1 MRPCLEPTIPTRI
14 VRRTIAP
21 LLAGLGLSACA
32 ALRPGRLTNGARDV
46 AYGPYPRQRMDIY
59 VPTGRG
65 SAPKSVVFFIYG
77 GSWANGA
84 KETYSFV
91 GDALSA
97 RGFVTVIADYR
108 LVPAVRFPVFIE
120 DGALA
125 LRFVRDNIA
134 RFGGTPGA
142 IHLMGHSAGAYN
154 AMMLTLDK
162 RYLAAVGMPAGDVRS
177 TVGLSGP
184 YDFLPFDIDVTKE
197 AFGNA
202 RDPAQTQPIN
212 FAGRDAPPVF
222 LATGSEDT
230 TVLPRNSERLALALR
245 EAGARSVSL
254 KTYQGLGHAG
264 TATALSRILQWQA
277 PVLDDVVTFLKAS
290 VHPVMELSFHSKAKA
305 DGIFR
310 EFASVRSSGDRLVS
324 R

>member
-1 MRPCLEPTIPTRI
+1 MTTKIA
-14 VRRTIAP
+14 RRTILP
-21 LLAGLGLSACA
+21 MLAGLALPGCA
-32 ALRPGRLTNGARDV
+32 ALRPGALTDGARDV
-46 AYGPYPRQRMDIY
+46 AYGPHPRQRMDIY
-59 VPTGRG
+59 LPSAGG
-65 SAPKSVVFFIYG
+65 GAPKPVVFFIYG

-108 LVPAVRFPVFIE
+108 LVPEVRFPVFIE

-125 LRFVRDNIA
+125 LRFVRDTIA
-134 RFGGTPGA
+134 RFGGDPGK

-154 AMMLTLDK
+154 AMMLTLDR
-162 RYLAAVGMPAGDVRS
+162 RYLAAAGLRTGDIRS

-184 YDFLPFDIDVTKE
+184 YDFLPFDIDATKE

-212 FAGRDAPPVF
+212 FARPDAPPIF
-222 LATGSEDT
+222 LATGSSDT

-245 EAGARSVSL
+245 KAGARSITL
-254 KTYQGLGHAG
+254 KIYPGLGHAG

-277 PVLDDVVTFLKAS
+277 PILDDVIGFIQAT
-290 VHPVMELSFHSKAKA
+290 
-305 DGIFR
+305 
-310 EFASVRSSGDRLVS
+310 
-324 R
+324 

>member
-1 MRPCLEPTIPTRI
+1 MLIRPLATMTIQI
-14 VRRTIAP
+14 ARRTLLL
-21 LLAGLGLSACA
+21 LLAGLALPACA
-32 ALRPGRLTNGARDV
+32 ALRPGGVLTEGARDV
-46 AYGPYPRQRMDIY
+46 AYGPHPRQRMDIY
-59 VPTGRG
+59 VPKSGG
-65 SAPKSVVFFIYG
+65 DAPRPVVFFIYG

-84 KETYSFV
+84 KENYSFV

-108 LVPAVRFPVFIE
+108 LVPEVRFPVFIE

-125 LRFVRDNIA
+125 LRFVRDNIV
-134 RFGGTPGA
+134 RFGGAPREL
-142 IHLMGHSAGAYN
+142 HLMGHSAGAYN

-162 RYLAAVGMPAGDVRS
+162 RYLAAVGMRSGDIRS

-184 YDFLPFDIDVTKE
+184 YDFLPLDIDVTKE

-202 RDPAQTQPIN
+202 RSLAETQPIN
-212 FAGRDAPPVF
+212 FVRRDAPPIF

-245 EAGARSVSL
+245 KAGAQSVSL
-254 KTYQGLGHAG
+254 KTYPGLGHAG

-277 PVLDDVVTFLKAS
+277 PVLNDVVAFLNGA
-290 VHPVMELSFHSKAKA
+290 
-305 DGIFR
+305 
-310 EFASVRSSGDRLVS
+310 
-324 R
+324 

>member
-1 MRPCLEPTIPTRI
+1 MTLRI
-14 VRRTIAP
+14 ARRTILP
-21 LLAGLGLSACA
+21 LLAGLALPACS
-32 ALRPGRLTNGARDV
+32 ALRPGALTNGARDV
-46 AYGPYPRQRMDIY
+46 AYGPHSRQRMDIY
-59 VPTGRG
+59 VPSDGG
-65 SAPKSVVFFIYG
+65 SAPKPVVFFIYG

-91 GDALSA
+91 GDTLAA

-108 LVPAVRFPVFIE
+108 LVPEVRFPVFIE

-134 RFGGTPGA
+134 RSGGSPGA

-154 AMMLTLDK
+154 AMMLTLDR
-162 RYLAAVGMPAGDVRS
+162 RYLAAVGMHAGDIRS

-202 RDPAQTQPIN
+202 HDPAQTQPIN
-212 FAGRDAPPVF
+212 FARRDVPPVF
-222 LATGSEDT
+222 LATGSNDT

-245 EAGARSVSL
+245 RAGARSVSL
-254 KTYQGLGHAG
+254 KIYQGLGHAS

-277 PVLDDVVTFLKAS
+277 PVLDDVVAFLRNSAIVDIADLKGTYTPHIPPPRA
-290 VHPVMELSFHSKAKA
+290 LGRSF
-305 DGIFR
+305 
-310 EFASVRSSGDRLVS
+310 EEN
-324 R
+324 

>member
-1 MRPCLEPTIPTRI
+1 MTTKIA
-14 VRRTIAP
+14 RRTILP
-21 LLAGLGLSACA
+21 MLAGLALPGCA
-32 ALRPGRLTNGARDV
+32 ALRPGALTEGARDV
-46 AYGPYPRQRMDIY
+46 AYGPHPRQRMDIY
-59 VPTGRG
+59 LPSGVG
-65 SAPKSVVFFIYG
+65 SAPKPVVFFIYG

-108 LVPAVRFPVFIE
+108 LVPEVRFPVFIE

-125 LRFVRDNIA
+125 LRFVRDTIA
-134 RFGGTPGA
+134 RFGGDPGK

-154 AMMLTLDK
+154 AMMLTLDR
-162 RYLAAVGMPAGDVRS
+162 RYLAAAGLRTGDIRS

-184 YDFLPFDIDVTKE
+184 YDFLPFDIDATKE

-212 FAGRDAPPVF
+212 FARPDARPIF
-222 LATGSEDT
+222 LATGSSDT

-245 EAGARSVSL
+245 KAGARSITL
-254 KTYQGLGHAG
+254 KIYPGLGHAG

-277 PVLDDVVTFLKAS
+277 PILDDVIGFIQAT
-290 VHPVMELSFHSKAKA
+290 
-305 DGIFR
+305 
-310 EFASVRSSGDRLVS
+310 
-324 R
+324 

>member
-1 MRPCLEPTIPTRI
+1 MTTRI
-14 VRRTIAP
+14 ARRTILP
-21 LLAGLGLSACA
+21 LLAGLALPACA
-32 ALRPGRLTNGARDV
+32 ALRPGGLTEGARDV
-46 AYGPYPRQRMDIY
+46 AYGPHPRQRMDIY
-59 VPTGRG
+59 VPRG
-65 SAPKSVVFFIYG
+65 DRGAPKPVIFFIYG

-108 LVPAVRFPVFIE
+108 LVPEVRFPVFIE

-134 RFGGTPGA
+134 RFGGAPRDL
-142 IHLMGHSAGAYN
+142 HLMGHSAGAYN

-162 RYLAAVGMPAGDVRS
+162 RYLVAVGMRASDIRS

-202 RDPAQTQPIN
+202 RDPVQTQPIN
-212 FAGRDAPPVF
+212 FARRDAPPIF
-222 LATGSEDT
+222 LATGLEDT

-245 EAGARSVSL
+245 KAGAQSVSF
-254 KTYQGLGHAG
+254 KTYPGLGHAG
-264 TATALSRILQWQA
+264 TATALSRALQWQA
-277 PVLDDVVTFLKAS
+277 PILNDVVVFLRNSAT
-290 VHPVMELSFHSKAKA
+290 
-305 DGIFR
+305 
-310 EFASVRSSGDRLVS
+310 
-324 R
+324 

>member
-1 MRPCLEPTIPTRI
+1 MTTRI
-14 VRRTIAP
+14 ARRTILP
-21 LLAGLGLSACA
+21 LLAGLALPACA
-32 ALRPGRLTNGARDV
+32 ALRPGGLTEGARDV
-46 AYGPYPRQRMDIY
+46 AYGPHPRQRMDIY
-59 VPTGRG
+59 VPRG
-65 SAPKSVVFFIYG
+65 GGDAQKPVVLFIYG

-108 LVPAVRFPVFIE
+108 LVPEVRFPAFIE

-134 RFGGTPGA
+134 RFGGAPRDL
-142 IHLMGHSAGAYN
+142 HLMGHSAGAYN

-162 RYLAAVGMPAGDVRS
+162 RYLVAVGMRAGDIRS

-184 YDFLPFDIDVTKE
+184 YDFLPLDIDVTKE

-212 FAGRDAPPVF
+212 FARRDAPPIF
-222 LATGSEDT
+222 LATGLEDT

-245 EAGARSVSL
+245 KAGAQSVSF
-254 KTYQGLGHAG
+254 KTYPGLGHAG
-264 TATALSRILQWQA
+264 TATALSRPLQWQA
-277 PVLDDVVTFLKAS
+277 PILDEIVAFIQNSAT
-290 VHPVMELSFHSKAKA
+290 
-305 DGIFR
+305 
-310 EFASVRSSGDRLVS
+310 
-324 R
+324 

>member
-1 MRPCLEPTIPTRI
+1 MLACTEPTITTRI

-32 ALRPGRLTNGARDV
+32 ALRPGRLTDGARDV
-46 AYGPYPRQRMDIY
+46 AYGLHSRQRMDIY
-59 VPTGRG
+59 VPSGRG
-65 SAPKSVVFFIYG
+65 SAPKPVVFFVYG

-84 KETYSFV
+84 KEIYSFV
-91 GDALSA
+91 GEALSA

-108 LVPAVRFPVFIE
+108 LVPEVRFPVFIE

-134 RFGGTPGA
+134 RFGGAPGT

-154 AMMLTLDK
+154 AMMLTLDE
-162 RYLAAVGMPAGDVRS
+162 RYLAAVGMCAGDIRS
-177 TVGLSGP
+177 ILGLSGP

-212 FAGRDAPPVF
+212 FARREVPPVF
-222 LATGSEDT
+222 LATGSNDT
-230 TVLPRNSERLALALR
+230 AVLPRNSEGLALALKK
-245 EAGARSVSL
+245 AGARSVSL
-254 KTYQGLGHAG
+254 KIYQGLGHAG

-277 PVLDDVVTFLKAS
+277 PVLDDVVTFLKTS
-290 VHPVMELSFHSKAKA
+290 VHSVMETEPQLQGKS
-305 DGIFR
+305 
-310 EFASVRSSGDRLVS
+310 
-324 R
+324 

>member
-1 MRPCLEPTIPTRI
+1 MIL
-14 VRRTIAP
+14 P
-21 LLAGLGLSACA
+21 LLAGLALPACA
-32 ALRPGRLTNGARDV
+32 ALRPGALTKGARDV
-46 AYGPYPRQRMDIY
+46 AYGPHPRLRMDIY
-59 VPTGRG
+59 VPSDGG
-65 SAPKSVVFFIYG
+65 SAPKPVVFFIYG

-91 GDALSA
+91 GDALAA

-108 LVPAVRFPVFIE
+108 LVPEVRFPVFIE

-134 RFGGTPGA
+134 RFGGSPGA
-142 IHLMGHSAGAYN
+142 VHLMGHSAGAYN
-154 AMMLTLDK
+154 AMMLTLER
-162 RYLAAVGMPAGDVRS
+162 RYLAAVGMHTGEIRS

-212 FAGRDAPPVF
+212 FARRDVPPVF
-222 LATGSEDT
+222 LATGSSDT

-245 EAGARSVSL
+245 RAGARSVSL
-254 KTYQGLGHAG
+254 KIYQGLGHAS
-264 TATALSRILQWQA
+264 TATALSRLLQWQA
-277 PVLDDVVTFLKAS
+277 PVLEDVVAFLQAT
-290 VHPVMELSFHSKAKA
+290 
-305 DGIFR
+305 
-310 EFASVRSSGDRLVS
+310 
-324 R
+324 

>member
-1 MRPCLEPTIPTRI
+1 MTTRI
-14 VRRTIAP
+14 ARRTILP
-21 LLAGLGLSACA
+21 LLAGLALPACA
-32 ALRPGRLTNGARDV
+32 ALRPGGLTEGARDV
-46 AYGPYPRQRMDIY
+46 FYGPHPRQRMDIY
-59 VPTGRG
+59 VPSDGAN
-65 SAPKSVVFFIYG
+65 APKPVVFFVYG

-84 KETYSFV
+84 KETYAFV
-91 GDALSA
+91 GEALSA

-108 LVPAVRFPVFIE
+108 LVPEVRFPSFIE

-134 RFGGTPGA
+134 RFGGSPGA

-162 RYLAAVGMPAGDVRS
+162 RYLAAVGMRAGDIRS
-177 TVGLSGP
+177 AIGLSGP

-212 FAGRDAPPVF
+212 FARRDAPPIF
-222 LATGSEDT
+222 LATGSEDR

-245 EAGARSVSL
+245 KAGARSVSL
-254 KTYQGLGHAG
+254 KIYPGLDHAG
-264 TATALSRILQWQA
+264 TATALSRILQWRA
-277 PVLDDVVTFLKAS
+277 PILADVVAFLRNSAT
-290 VHPVMELSFHSKAKA
+290 
-305 DGIFR
+305 
-310 EFASVRSSGDRLVS
+310 
-324 R
+324 